1 MVAPARTAPPCGPRL
16 ALAPLWYAGGGLML
30 AAVAVVSLLP
40 MPDTGVNDKF
50 AHVVV
55 YCGLSGYFAL
65 LVTRRSLPW
74 VLLGLIGYGL
84 LLEWLQGMTD
94 FRYAELADNFANAGG
109 ATLGLLAH
117 FTPLRALLGLIDG
130 RLAQLL
136 VRRGFLRRGQ

>member
-1 MVAPARTAPPCGPRL
+1 MVAPARPAPPHGPRL
-16 ALAPLWYAGGGLML
+16 ALAPLWYACGGLML

-74 VLLGLIGYGL
+74 VTSRRRHTPGMSARQMVRSRGLPNP
-84 LLEWLQGMTD
+84 ET
-94 FRYAELADNFANAGG
+94 
-109 ATLGLLAH
+109 
-117 FTPLRALLGLIDG
+117 
-130 RLAQLL
+130 
-136 VRRGFLRRGQ
+136 